1 MNGLY
6 RYNRRKEIVK
16 NTVYIFFILLLAVV
30 STYYIYQKF
39 QGNHDIDFSSE
50 SLDVTYHE
58 NSGDKISLTK
68 VIPVTDSVGLS
79 STAYLISIKNNLTE
93 KVNYRIKIMDDE
105 EKIKDLDEE
114 LIIPKE
120 DIRISIKAGKT
131 ANKIYTLDELED
143 EILLEDTIKALE
155 NKSLAI
161 RLWIKQDSLLPT
173 TNNMAYYGKIQVIE
187 DDAALADNEW

>member
-93 KVNYRIKIMDDE
+93 K
-105 EKIKDLDEE
+105 
-114 LIIPKE
+114 
-120 DIRISIKAGKT
+120 
-131 ANKIYTLDELED
+131 NKIGSMLSVF
-143 EILLEDTIKALE
+143 ILFHCFL
-155 NKSLAI
+155 
-161 RLWIKQDSLLPT
+161 
-173 TNNMAYYGKIQVIE
+173 
-187 DDAALADNEW
+187 